1 MRGREIKGGGLEKKG
16 KGEKKE
22 ELFSKGAENRQED

>member
-1 MRGREIKGGGLEKKG
+1 MRGREIKGGVEKKG